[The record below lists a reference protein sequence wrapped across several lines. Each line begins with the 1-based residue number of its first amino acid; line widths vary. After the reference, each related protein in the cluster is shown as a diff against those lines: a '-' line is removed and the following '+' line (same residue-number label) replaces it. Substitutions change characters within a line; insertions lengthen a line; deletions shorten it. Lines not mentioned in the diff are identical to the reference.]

1 MVNERRA
8 LTEVTRGY
16 LQDFAD
22 LITMEN
28 EQVVSKMRE
37 NMVPGEVKT
46 DLDPDKIIDDEI
58 PF

>member
-1 MVNERRA
+1 
-8 LTEVTRGY
+8 
-16 LQDFAD
+16 
-22 LITMEN
+22 MEN